1 MYMNFVSGDTLKRNI
16 IVLKKKKKRKRKL
29 QRKVSKRYVLLPP
42 RMLNLPKSN
51 YPPKMIHY
59 HYLSGFGR
67 QANLNEAPQ
76 PTFHENNFRPPSP
89 DVNIENIFPYPDDSF
104 EFSNPL
110 NKENYFTPSTKI
122 EDDDF

>member
-1 MYMNFVSGDTLKRNI
+1 MNFVSQQTQKRNI
-16 IVLKKKKKRKRKL
+16 IILKKKNKRKRKL

-51 YPPKMIHY
+51 NPPQMIHY

-67 QANLNEAPQ
+67 PANLNEAPQ

-89 DVNIENIFPYPDDSF
+89 DVDMENIFPSFDEPF

-110 NKENYFTPSTKI
+110 NKGKFLTPSTKV
-122 EDDDF
+122 EDDVF